1 MNRKCTRLP
10 GCIRLRNDLYCV
22 GWGVK
27 LYSLTQVGVCVC
39 LCSFLVWFI
48 RSLMPL
54 DRLRFVR
61 NHLKRGVRFADRA
74 QSPDTA
80 AVDTDRASAA
90 VQRQDVVASF
100 VNQYLRHD
108 GVFLLRLIAHNT
120 NGITTTEI
128 TRELW
133 DLWYERPVLLH
144 PGARKPCF
152 LFGAPPC
159 QWRI

>member
-1 MNRKCTRLP
+1 MGDIQDSQCVSASEMTYIVSGGALNSTHS
-10 GCIRLRNDLYCV
+10 LR
-22 GWGVK
+22 W
-27 LYSLTQVGVCVC
+27 VCVC
-39 LCSFLVWFI
+39 LFSFLVWFI

-144 PGARKPCF
+144 PGAHV
-152 LFGAPPC
+152 
-159 QWRI
+159 